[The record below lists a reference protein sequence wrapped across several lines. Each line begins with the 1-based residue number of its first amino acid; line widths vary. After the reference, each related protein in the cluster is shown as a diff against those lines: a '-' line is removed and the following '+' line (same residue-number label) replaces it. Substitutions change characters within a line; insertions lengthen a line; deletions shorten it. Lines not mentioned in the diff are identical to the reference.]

1 MLDSFG
7 NSLSAL
13 VAVGGNSS
21 AARSARAKLQWRDR
35 FGRFIEMGR
44 GIKFKIRLGDGTARS
59 VNGKFVGAVD
69 GDTGQVFV
77 QNDPSG
83 LKDGFYDVK
92 SGNAQEILATL
103 DPDALAK
110 RGITIGEDSNGNP
123 VSDRADEEIPNI
135 TEIPFADA
143 PIGWLRKEDK
153 GGAQVWETDD
163 GAYRMYH
170 SYNFAGGKK
179 TEQWGIEDV
188 NRTPGKMQN
197 WRDIGFAL
205 KSVDNSDKL
214 PQPEEV
220 ENIANTETNPEPVA
234 EIGEPQVDATDSAPV
249 SDNNF
254 DTDTF
259 GVANDGFLIPTG
271 KSTQDS
277 TPEGFAAFVEA
288 NKPFLGEGGKRLI
301 LDVSPEGAITKIEIA
316 NSASTI
322 DDAKAQAGGIG
333 APEFY
338 DVAANAS
345 VPNDKNLNPTQE
357 TPNDPNGSTNSGESN
372 PDDSRPDQPVD
383 NERAPEGEPAP
394 AAGDTSPEPASDA
407 LGQPIPADR
416 AGLEQRLAYLNRAVG
431 RVSPESPR
439 FDDTFK
445 AQKEVQDALDSFKEP
460 EVKSP
465 VSSPKEDATPS
476 ADAPEITTPVSGA
489 PEDDKR
495 IADLEKVVADLQAD
509 KTNNDILDKLDS
521 IEKAVS
527 DAPADPAAAPTPDA
541 PEADAFAQGDW
552 VQIKDAKGN
561 IRVGQVS
568 KPDETRPGN
577 YIVRDKVER
586 KGAPVSASYPAAE
599 LTAQGTPATLADLN
613 GAPAGAV
620 FAKADG
626 TTVTKNADGS
636 FSTSDGKNF
645 AGADA
650 LSDSVY
656 RGTIWASENSPA
668 PAEPAQDNT
677 PEVPNAPESVSEALP
692 NPADM
697 SWDDLAAELR
707 EQINPMSANL
717 SEDLKRYKAVQEE
730 FFGPRGGFA
739 GRPDDTEPSEA
750 LPEPEAPATPA
761 APEIAPEAPPVA
773 SDEGDGLPENL
784 ADLEAM
790 AGAMEREIA
799 GARPA
804 RQRILREQVDKVY
817 DKMDALAPPVVEPEP
832 TPEPEQAPGVDA
844 PEIAPDDVAE
854 AFDNFQREEAAQIE
868 KLRNI
873 LAGKDVTPEQES
885 KMDTAEAL
893 DMAELDDFVRELQLA
908 PNRPNTV
915 TRPRPQDRNA
925 AALAPATQNLIDIEA
940 DPDAIVDPNLIMA
953 DVRKNHPDFRE
964 LDNGDLVL
972 ESKESNGKTY
982 ELVVRRT
989 SRERFFAYILETDG
1003 DGNQRASRLQVET
1016 HSYAALQTKIGRGK
1030 AYLRE
1035 HPDLNK
1041 WMNRRQNKETLG
1053 QNGLQDNAAQD
1064 YINGTV
1070 IPRSEDQAYN
1080 QLVEGIAALAVE
1092 NNAQRHFLDALANV
1106 GGQKPEFVDMVLES
1120 INNRKLLDAADQIA
1134 GTKESHLSVDGEKL
1148 APGQWVD
1155 WTDDKQTRPV
1165 KDEYGNTV
1173 YETDAEGRFV
1183 LRPNGQKI
1191 ALNEPNPDY
1200 GKVFRGQVKALRYKT
1215 NDGKYVYSDSTYVA
1229 FPELNARAGR
1239 NAQRQVARIGSQ
1251 LKVVDGPDAPKN
1263 DAFFAR
1269 KEEKRNQENVAGDFG
1284 LPNVAAAGSVRAPQ
1298 RPAPTPPSDPAVRMN
1313 LENGV
1318 LHAEDF
1324 PEVAIPFDHIEA
1336 AAEVQDRDA
1345 VSKRA
1350 SELLPGDYIV
1360 GKNENGLP
1368 VYDKVLS
1375 VTPNGDGRSRV
1386 KAVRINAEDHLLIDR
1401 VFPPNKLTVFPQPP
1415 VVEENKGVP
1424 EANKPVAEWAENDTV
1439 AIGDIPGGQ
1448 GKIEKVMPGVNGD
1461 GADALFKIRGL
1472 EDGEVYWVEG
1482 SEVAQFGQTGDINPA
1497 DPNAPAWHNHP
1508 ATENQIT
1515 ALTRFIGNRQMNVA
1529 ERGRL
1534 REAVAN
1540 PNLTKKEASDL
1551 MNEFAPRKKV
1561 NAKSENLEE
1570 LLERLNARNG
1580 NNELIDG
1587 IIGRMKQDQADPRVT
1602 DIYENE
1608 VVKKLTWKDIKA
1620 NQFDNTKGLHSSE
1633 LRVGDLVPA
1642 GVGADRYYKQVLG
1655 RNEGGGFRVRI
1666 ITQRDGQIVRI
1677 NGRQFVH
1684 GDIATSMNHRPLNVK
1699 RPNDKIVKNYFADP
1713 SMIPLGLDARAGMFQ
1728 DALPEPE
1735 DPKMV
1740 DRMNER
1746 GNKLI
1751 EAYVNGHTV
1760 VARAEKGVDAER
1772 ADIVEVAGGKRYFV
1786 KGVGDVEVKN
1796 WFGQVLLKW
1805 DGERSVNNEILAN
1818 RIAQAIGIDDIQM
1831 GDYVHE
1837 NGARVLVMDVVSGDI
1852 ALNNPQKAQQILR
1865 NMWDY
1870 PNAWKM
1876 GLLDQIA
1883 VNGDRHDG
1891 NWMINEKGQPV
1902 PIDHGRVL
1910 FDNKYSPYSEF
1921 AKKLM
1926 RDISDGSAPISKAEL
1941 LRIKSNLNML
1951 RPEFASMGMTKEF
1964 IVMMDNISSIIGKAT
1979 N

>member
-1 MLDSFG
+1 VLDSFG

-13 VAVGGNSS
+13 VAVGGNSR

-35 FGRFIEMGR
+35 YGRFIEMGR
-44 GIKFKIRLGDGTARS
+44 GIKFKIRLGDNTARS
-59 VNGKFVGAVD
+59 VNGKFVGAID

-83 LKDGFYDVK
+83 LKDGFYNVK
-92 SGNAQEILATL
+92 SANAQEILASL
-103 DPDALAK
+103 DNEALAK
-110 RGITIGEDSNGNP
+110 RGIKIGTDADGNP
-123 VSDRADEEIPNI
+123 VSDRADEDIPNI
-135 TEIPFADA
+135 AEIPFADA
-143 PIGWLRKEDK
+143 PAGWSRKEDK
-153 GGAQVWETDD
+153 GGAQVWETED
-163 GAYRMYH
+163 GDYRMYH
-170 SYNFAGGKK
+170 AYKYVAGKQ

-188 NRTPGKMQN
+188 RRAPGKMKN

-205 KSVDNSDKL
+205 KQVDNNDKL
-214 PQPEEV
+214 PEPDGLS
-220 ENIANTETNPEPVA
+220 NANR
-234 EIGEPQVDATDSAPV
+234 VDAQKEQNAARRVELASLNDTTIPLKQRLVDFDSQGKIAGLIDNGAPGDDILEALRENDQWNAIENDIDHPADLPTADDKNSANVYGKLKAEVLAYTPADDDNDATPSEPATDPALAGTDPESGLGL
-249 SDNNF
+249 

-259 GVANDGFLIPTG
+259 GVAPDGFLIPTG
-271 KSTQDS
+271 KSTQDT
-277 TPEGFAAFVEA
+277 TPGGFASFVEA

-301 LDVSPEGAITKIEIA
+301 LDVSPEGNIASIEIA
-316 NSASTI
+316 NSAPTI

-333 APEFY
+333 VPEFY
-338 DVAANAS
+338 DVAANAV
-345 VPNDKNLNPTQE
+345 VPNDKNLDPTLE
-357 TPNDPNGSTNSGESN
+357 TPNAPNGSTNPGESN
-372 PDDSRPDQPVD
+372 PDVSRPDQPVD
-383 NERAPEGEPAP
+383 DGRAPAGDPAP
-394 AAGDTSPEPASDA
+394 AAGDNSPEPASDA

-445 AQKEVQDALDSFKEP
+445 AQKEVQDALDNFTEP
-460 EVKSP
+460 EVESP
-465 VSSPKEDATPS
+465 AASPKEDVTPEV
-476 ADAPEITTPVSGA
+476 APEITTPVSGA

-509 KTNNDILDKLDS
+509 KTNSDILEKLDD

-527 DAPADPAAAPTPDA
+527 DEPAPD
-541 PEADAFAQGDW
+541 
-552 VQIKDAKGN
+552 
-561 IRVGQVS
+561 
-568 KPDETRPGN
+568 
-577 YIVRDKVER
+577 
-586 KGAPVSASYPAAE
+586 
-599 LTAQGTPATLADLN
+599 
-613 GAPAGAV
+613 
-620 FAKADG
+620 
-626 TTVTKNADGS
+626 
-636 FSTSDGKNF
+636 
-645 AGADA
+645 
-650 LSDSVY
+650 
-656 RGTIWASENSPA
+656 NSPA

-677 PEVPNAPESVSEALP
+677 PEVPNAPESVPEPPVESPVDALP
-692 NPADM
+692 APADM
-697 SWDDLAAELR
+697 SWDDLNAELR
-707 EQINPMSANL
+707 EAINPMSPTL
-717 SEDLKRYKAVQEE
+717 SDDLKRYKAVQKE
-730 FFGPRGGFA
+730 FFENRGGFA
-739 GRPDDTEPSEA
+739 DRPNDTESAPGTTAPSETA
-750 LPEPEAPATPA
+750 PQPEAPATPA
-761 APEIAPEAPPVA
+761 VPENAPEAPPVA
-773 SDEGDGLPENL
+773 SDEGDGLPDNL
-784 ADLEAM
+784 ADLEDM

-832 TPEPEQAPGVDA
+832 TPEPAPEPEQAPEVDV
-844 PEIAPDDVAE
+844 PEIAPVDAPDELAE
-854 AFDNFQREEAAQIE
+854 ALANFQRDDAAQIE

-893 DMAELDDFVRELQLA
+893 EMAELDEFVRELEAA
-908 PNRPNTV
+908 PNRANTI

-925 AALAPATQNLIDIEA
+925 AALAPATQELIAIED

-953 DVRKNHPDFRE
+953 DVRKNHPNFRE
-964 LDNGDLVL
+964 IENGDLIL
-972 ESKESNGKTY
+972 ESKQSNGKTY

-989 SRERFFAYILETDG
+989 ARERFFAYILETDG

-1080 QLVEGIAALAVE
+1080 QLVEGIAALAVQ
-1092 NNAQRHFLDALANV
+1092 NGAQRHFLDALAQV
-1106 GGQKPEFVDMVLES
+1106 GGQKPEFVDMILES
-1120 INNRKLLDAADQIA
+1120 INNRKLLDAAQEIV

-1155 WTDDKQTRPV
+1155 WTDDKQTRPI
-1165 KDEYGNTV
+1165 KDEFGNTV

-1251 LKVVDGPDAPKN
+1251 LKIVDSANAPKN

-1284 LPNVAAAGSVRAPQ
+1284 LPNVAAADSVRAPQ
-1298 RPAPTPPSDPAVRMN
+1298 RPAPTAPRDPAVRMN
-1313 LENGV
+1313 LENGL
-1318 LHAEDF
+1318 LHAEGF

-1336 AAEVQDRDA
+1336 ATEVQDREA

-1350 SELLPGDYIV
+1350 SELAPGDYIV
-1360 GKNENGLP
+1360 GQSENSLP
-1368 VYDKVLS
+1368 VFDKVLA
-1375 VTPNGDGRSRV
+1375 VTPNGDGRFRV
-1386 KAVRINAEDHLLIDR
+1386 QAVRINAEDHLLIDR
-1401 VFPPNKLTVFPQPP
+1401 VFPPNKLTVFPQPA
-1415 VVEENKGVP
+1415 VVEEIKGVP
-1424 EANKPVAEWAENDTV
+1424 EANKPVGEWAENDIVT
-1439 AIGDIPGGQ
+1439 IGDIPGGQ
-1448 GKIEKVMPGVNGD
+1448 GKVEKIMPGINDDGGD
-1461 GADALFKIRGL
+1461 SLFKIRGL
-1472 EDGEVYWVEG
+1472 EDGEIYWVDG
-1482 SEVAQFGQTGDINPA
+1482 AEVAQFGQTLDAEPA

-1508 ATENQIT
+1508 ATEAQIS

-1529 ERGRL
+1529 EKGRL

-1540 PNLTKKEASDL
+1540 PNLTKKQASEL
-1551 MNEFAPRKKV
+1551 MDEFAPRKKI
-1561 NAKSENLEE
+1561 NAKSENLAE
-1570 LLERLNARNG
+1570 LLDRLNAGNG
-1580 NNELIDG
+1580 DNELIDG
-1587 IIGRMKQDQADPRVT
+1587 IIGRMKQDQADVRAV
-1602 DIYENE
+1602 DMYENE
-1608 VVKKLTWKDIKA
+1608 IVKKMDWKDIKA
-1620 NQFDNTKGLHSSE
+1620 NQFNNTKGLHSSE

-1642 GVGADRYYKQVLG
+1642 GVGAERYYKQVLG
-1655 RNEGGGFRVRI
+1655 RNDDGSYRVRI
-1666 ITQRDGQIVRI
+1666 ITQREGQIVRM
-1677 NGRQFVH
+1677 NGRQQVH
-1684 GDIATSMNHRPLNVK
+1684 GDVTTSMNHRPLNVK
-1699 RPNDKIVKNYFADP
+1699 RPNDKIAKNYFADP
-1713 SMIPLGLDARAGMFQ
+1713 SMIPLSTDARAGKFQ
-1728 DALPEPE
+1728 DDLPEVE

-1740 DRMNER
+1740 DRMKER
-1746 GNKLI
+1746 GQKLVD
-1751 EAYVNGHTV
+1751 AYINGHTV
-1760 VARAEKGVDAER
+1760 VGRATKGVDAER

-1786 KGVGDVEVKN
+1786 KGVGDVKVMN
-1796 WFGQVLLKW
+1796 WFGQVLEKW
-1805 DGERSVNNEILAN
+1805 DGQRSVNNEVLAN

-1831 GDYVHE
+1831 GDHVHE
-1837 NGARVLVMDVVSGDI
+1837 NGARVLIMDVVGGDI
-1852 ALNNPQKAQQILR
+1852 ALNSPNEASHILN

-1883 VNGDRHDG
+1883 VNVDRHNG
-1891 NWMINEKGQPV
+1891 NWMINEHGQPV
-1902 PIDHGRVL
+1902 PIDHGRVM
-1910 FDNKYSPYSEF
+1910 FNNKYSPLSEF
-1921 AKKLM
+1921 ASKFM
-1926 RDISDGSAPISKAEL
+1926 GDITDGSAPVSKAEL

-1951 RPEFASMGMTKEF
+1951 RSEFASMGMTKEF
-1964 IVMMDNISSIIGKAT
+1964 IIMMDNISSIIGKASH
-1979 N
+1979 